1 MSIIFGIRNPRGRA
15 VDEPALASL
24 AQLTNRY
31 APDGTFT
38 RVIPPIGL
46 GIQQFHTHVRSNL
59 ESKPASD
66 DHGNTVALDGRLDN
80 YRELCELLG
89 LPASYTSDSVIVLH
103 AFERWGEDS
112 FSNLVGEWAIALWSA
127 RDKSLYLAR
136 DHAGTRTLY
145 FEQIGERILWSTYL
159 DTFFADG
166 VVRQP
171 DHDYISAYLSSQPTS
186 QRTPYRGITGVAPGH
201 FARFRDDRVIC
212 KAHWHCAARSRVRYK
227 SDLDYEE
234 HFLKLF
240 RQSVERRTEPGTA
253 TVAELSGGMDS
264 TSIVCMSDTIRTGCS
279 GEQLLDTVSYF
290 DDSDPDWNECP
301 YFEAVERHRGK
312 SGIHVNTSY
321 LRRTFDPVDPCLATY
336 FFPGADTST
345 VRRETDFLKSTEAR
359 PYRAILSGI
368 GGDEVLGGVPTPY
381 PELAD
386 YLIAGRFHKLLRRSL
401 QWALANRRPLAQL
414 LFETARFLP
423 ELYTPRFAGRTV
435 RPPWILKRQG
445 SRHSACGGTGTT
457 LAERF
462 KLAPSQI
469 STALTWNVLIE
480 TLPSLHPAA
489 LYRLEYRYPYL
500 DRDLVEFLIAIPRD
514 QLVRPGR
521 RRSLMRRAL
530 KNIVPEEILER
541 RRKAFQLRAPLA
553 ALNSH
558 AESIESMFSS
568 SFTASFLPLDIAALI
583 DSFRTT
589 LSGATPQFCAPLL
602 KMVALELCLRSNLG
616 LIESSGRAAYF

>member
-1 MSIIFGIRNPRGRA
+1 VISA
-15 VDEPALASL
+15 V
-24 AQLTNRY
+24 
-31 APDGTFT
+31 
-38 RVIPPIGL
+38 GL

-66 DHGNTVALDGRLDN
+66 DQGNAVALDGRLDN
-80 YRELCELLG
+80 CQELCALLG
-89 LPASYTSDSVIVLH
+89 LPASDTSDSEIVLH

-112 FSNLVGEWAIALWSA
+112 FSNLVGEWAIAFWSA
-127 RDKSLYLAR
+127 TDESLYLAR

-159 DTFFADG
+159 DTFFANG
-166 VVRQP
+166 AVRQP
-171 DHDYISAYLSSQPTS
+171 DHDYMAAYLSSQPTS

-201 FARFRDDRVIC
+201 FARFRADRVIC
-212 KAHWHCAARSRVRYK
+212 KAHWHCAARSRLRYK

-240 RQSVERRTEPGTA
+240 RQAVERRTGNGAA

-264 TSIVCMSDTIRTGCS
+264 TSIVCMSDTIRTGS
-279 GEQLLDTVSYF
+279 SREQLLDTVSYF
-290 DDSDPDWNECP
+290 DDSDPDWNERP

-321 LRRTFDPVDPCLATY
+321 LRRTFDTVDPCLTTY

-345 VRRETDFLKSTEAR
+345 VLREMNFLKLTAAH

-368 GGDEVLGGVPTPY
+368 GGDELLGGVPTPY

-401 QWALANRRPLAQL
+401 QWALTNRRPLAHL

-423 ELYTPRFAGRTV
+423 GLYIPCLAGRAV
-435 RPPWILKRQG
+435 RPPWIVKREG
-445 SRHSACGGTGTT
+445 TRHSACGGTGTT

-462 KLAPSQI
+462 KLAPSQM
-469 STALTWNVLIE
+469 STGLTWNALIE
-480 TLPSLHPAA
+480 TLPSLHPAG

-500 DRDLVEFLIAIPRD
+500 DRDLVEFLIAIPRE

-541 RRKAFQLRAPLA
+541 RRKAFQLRAPLS

-558 AESIESMFSS
+558 AESIESMFSDS
-568 SFTASFLPLDIAALI
+568 YTGRFLPVDLAALM

-589 LSGATPQFCAPLL
+589 CSGATPQLCAPLL
-602 KMVALELCLRSNLG
+602 KMVALELCLRSNSG
-616 LIESSGRAAYF
+616 LLESSGRAAHF